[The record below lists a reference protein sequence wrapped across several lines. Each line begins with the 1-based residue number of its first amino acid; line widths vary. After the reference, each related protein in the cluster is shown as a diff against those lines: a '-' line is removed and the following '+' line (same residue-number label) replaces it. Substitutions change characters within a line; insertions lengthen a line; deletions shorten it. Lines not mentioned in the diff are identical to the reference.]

1 MRFDQVTYEASYG
14 TSKQLPPSTQ
24 PEICF
29 SGRSNVGK
37 SSLLNKILN
46 RKQLARV
53 SSQPGK
59 TITINFFQGDGIKLV
74 DLPGYGYAKASNAE
88 KDRWGKMINHYFT
101 SGRNIPLV
109 VQLIDM
115 RHKPSKDDLQMLQ
128 FLMETNTAF
137 IVALTK
143 SDKLNKTQYRE
154 ALAERSSEIA
164 PYGAIAIIPFSS
176 KTGEGAETVRQ
187 FIADSVL

>member
-1 MRFDQVTYEASYG
+1 MRFDNVTYEASYG
-14 TSKQLPPSTQ
+14 TFKQLPKSTQ
-24 PEICF
+24 PEVCF

-37 SSLLNKILN
+37 SSLINKILN

-59 TITINFFQGDGIKLV
+59 TITINFYKGDGIKLV

-88 KDRWGKMINHYFT
+88 RDRWG
-101 SGRNIPLV
+101 
-109 VQLIDM
+109 
-115 RHKPSKDDLQMLQ
+115 
-128 FLMETNTAF
+128 TNTTF

-164 PYGAIAIIPFSS
+164 QYGAVAIIPFSA
-176 KTGEGAETVRQ
+176 KTGEGAETIRQ
-187 FIADSVL
+187 FIADSVKYVS